1 MPERFLQYIPFLML
15 NFDGKIKVNTTRIME
30 AVIYAVIGGLMSG
43 YISVEIME
51 AKLNALEIKVDK
63 IYTDIYRPVLPSR

>member
-1 MPERFLQYIPFLML
+1 MPEKFLQYIPFLML

-43 YISVEIME
+43 YISIKIMQVEIQ
-51 AKLNALEIKVDK
+51 EIKRKVDK
-63 IYTDIYRPVLPSR
+63 IYEDIYVPRIPRG